1 MLQITAH
8 MWSLDQRDWIFIE
21 LMVHLNHRAQI
32 LQCQQVFVFVF
43 FHMQSVDHHT
53 LALSYLGKVRS
64 WQGNKSHN
72 GAIKKKKKERKGKK
86 PQIPFEK
93 KKKRQN
99 HHAAT
104 RAKINSCH
112 VKSHKQDTKSCHAQ
126 FLHVR
131 ALGLLGLYA
140 AAKKRKTADKA
151 ADLLGFALLPGISCF
166 DSA

>member
-1 MLQITAH
+1 

-32 LQCQQVFVFVF
+32 LQCQQVFVLFF

-72 GAIKKKKKERKGKK
+72 GAIKKKKKEKERNHKSLLK
-86 PQIPFEK
+86 K

-126 FLHVR
+126 FLHLR